1 MKLLIPDLC
10 MVVLI
15 GPSGAGKSTFAR
27 MHFKPT
33 EILSSDALRG
43 LLSDDET
50 DQSASADA
58 FEILHLLLQKRL
70 RRGRLCVID
79 ATNVQADSRKTLI
92 QYARQFNVAAI
103 AVVFDINEQV
113 CLDRNRLRPDR
124 RFGPHVVR
132 RHVQQLRHSLGR
144 LRDEGFRHVHTF
156 TTPDASANTIVERTP
171 LLVNR
176 RYDSGPFD
184 IIGDVHGCALEL
196 RALLEKLGYHF
207 TDIIDVDGQPGHQIT
222 PPLGRKAT
230 FLGDLVDRGPDS
242 AGVLRIVMHLVEAGN
257 GWCVPGNHD
266 AKLLKKLQGRDVNIG
281 HGLALTLEQLDREP
295 LAFRERV
302 RRFIDGLPSHLL
314 LDDGKLVVAHAGM
327 KEELQGRMSGRVR
340 DFALYGETTGETD
353 EFGLPVRL
361 NWSAQYRGTAAVVY
375 GHTPV
380 AKPEWLNNTICLDTG
395 CVYGA
400 ALSALRYPEQEIVSV
415 PALQKYCEAK
425 RPFLPPIDADQS
437 NSVLPS
443 VEVSDYLD
451 LGEVLGRRMIPTR
464 LIGNV
469 TIREGQSAAALEVM
483 SRFAVD
489 PRWLIY
495 LPPTMSPCETSQ
507 DANFLEHPAEALAYF
522 RQEGLTQVIA
532 QRKHMGSRAVVIIG
546 RDPAAIQR
554 TFGVSEEGLGI
565 CLTRTGRR
573 FFTDPALE
581 IALLQR
587 LHEALTHADFWG
599 RYSSDWFCFD
609 GELMPWSAKA
619 QQLLVSQYAPVA
631 ASGASSF
638 SELESLFSHMPSP
651 AEPLAELMQRYHT
664 KAECLT
670 QFRAAYRRYCWNVQ
684 SVDDL
689 QFAPF
694 HLLASEGKVHVEQ
707 DHAFHMRI
715 LTELAG
721 DDRGVIRA
729 TPHRLV
735 ELGNAESE
743 AALVQWWLELTEA
756 GGEGIVIKPL
766 PWVHRGPRGLTQPA
780 IKVRGREYL
789 RIIYGPEYTMPEN
802 LTRLKSRG
810 LGVKR
815 SLAVREYALGIQ
827 ALERFVQREPLRR
840 IHECVFAILALE
852 SEPIDPRL

>member
-58 FEILHLLLQKRL
+58 FEILYLLLQKRL

-302 RRFIDGLPSHLL
+302 RRFIDG
-314 LDDGKLVVAHAGM
+314 
-327 KEELQGRMSGRVR
+327 
-340 DFALYGETTGETD
+340 
-353 EFGLPVRL
+353 
-361 NWSAQYRGTAAVVY
+361 
-375 GHTPV
+375 
-380 AKPEWLNNTICLDTG
+380 
-395 CVYGA
+395 
-400 ALSALRYPEQEIVSV
+400 
-415 PALQKYCEAK
+415 
-425 RPFLPPIDADQS
+425 
-437 NSVLPS
+437 
-443 VEVSDYLD
+443 
-451 LGEVLGRRMIPTR
+451 
-464 LIGNV
+464 
-469 TIREGQSAAALEVM
+469 
-483 SRFAVD
+483 
-489 PRWLIY
+489 
-495 LPPTMSPCETSQ
+495 
-507 DANFLEHPAEALAYF
+507 
-522 RQEGLTQVIA
+522 
-532 QRKHMGSRAVVIIG
+532 
-546 RDPAAIQR
+546 
-554 TFGVSEEGLGI
+554 
-565 CLTRTGRR
+565 
-573 FFTDPALE
+573 
-581 IALLQR
+581 
-587 LHEALTHADFWG
+587 
-599 RYSSDWFCFD
+599 
-609 GELMPWSAKA
+609 
-619 QQLLVSQYAPVA
+619 
-631 ASGASSF
+631 
-638 SELESLFSHMPSP
+638 
-651 AEPLAELMQRYHT
+651 
-664 KAECLT
+664 
-670 QFRAAYRRYCWNVQ
+670 
-684 SVDDL
+684 
-689 QFAPF
+689 
-694 HLLASEGKVHVEQ
+694 
-707 DHAFHMRI
+707 
-715 LTELAG
+715 
-721 DDRGVIRA
+721 
-729 TPHRLV
+729 
-735 ELGNAESE
+735 
-743 AALVQWWLELTEA
+743 
-756 GGEGIVIKPL
+756 
-766 PWVHRGPRGLTQPA
+766 
-780 IKVRGREYL
+780 
-789 RIIYGPEYTMPEN
+789 
-802 LTRLKSRG
+802 
-810 LGVKR
+810 
-815 SLAVREYALGIQ
+815 
-827 ALERFVQREPLRR
+827 
-840 IHECVFAILALE
+840 
-852 SEPIDPRL
+852 